1 MLTRENEGSKKSVR
15 KVVQDFVHQ
24 LYDNESWFGVCPLRP
39 IDCQTKIP
47 DKSCAQ
53 SWFLVSWLD
62 HCAYSTLTNE
72 PWLGVCPFL
81 RPRSS
86 NLCNVHWLHQ
96 AKIPDKSCAQ
106 SCFVVLL
113 F

>member
-1 MLTRENEGSKKSVR
+1 MYAYNGQNKKPRTKIAQTYENE
-15 KVVQDFVHQ
+15 
-24 LYDNESWFGVCPLRP
+24 
-39 IDCQTKIP
+39 
-47 DKSCAQ
+47 

-62 HCAYSTLTNE
+62 YCAYSTLTNE
-72 PWLGVCPFL
+72 SWLGVCPFL

-106 SCFVVLL
+106 SCFFVLL